1 MNSVNLAGDIFVNT
15 LLGVLIEAPGMLLF
29 PLTHINKFYC
39 CLGYLIALL
48 TMDRFGRK
56 PILVLCQLV
65 AGCACI
71 GAGFV
76 PTSIPV
82 LMSVLSCVGKMGSSA
97 AFSLIYLYSAEMFP
111 TAVRNTAL
119 GTCSMVARVG
129 GFMAPYIAS
138 LGSSEDSTYVPFL
151 IFGISTL
158 VGGSTA
164 ILLPET
170 LGTQLPV
177 TIEDAEKL
185 CTEKKNKTLC
195 KCC

>member
-1 MNSVNLAGDIFVNT
+1 
-15 LLGVLIEAPGMLLF
+15 
-29 PLTHINKFYC
+29 
-39 CLGYLIALL
+39 
-48 TMDRFGRK
+48 MDRFGRK

-65 AGCACI
+65 AGSACI

-76 PTSIPV
+76 PSTMPIA
-82 LMSVLSCVGKMGSSA
+82 MNVLSCLGKMGSSA

-158 VGGSTA
+158 LGGSTA

-185 CTEKKNKTLC
+185 ITDKNNKKAFV
-195 KCC
+195 CC